1 MKEQGRQGRD
11 RREQESERPRARV
24 CARVRRLCVD
34 VVMVIALIISQM
46 KRMGTVEERHGTGT
60 NTRWPVFYLSR
71 SPKSVGPPACRS
83 WELVSGAENGAGVG
97 ATCI

>member
-24 CARVRRLCVD
+24 CARVRRLRVD
-34 VVMVIALIISQM
+34 VVMVALIISQM

-60 NTRWPVFYLSR
+60 NTRWPVFCLSR
-71 SPKSVGPPACRS
+71 SPKSVDPPACRS
-83 WELVSGAENGAGVG
+83 WELVSGADNGAGVG